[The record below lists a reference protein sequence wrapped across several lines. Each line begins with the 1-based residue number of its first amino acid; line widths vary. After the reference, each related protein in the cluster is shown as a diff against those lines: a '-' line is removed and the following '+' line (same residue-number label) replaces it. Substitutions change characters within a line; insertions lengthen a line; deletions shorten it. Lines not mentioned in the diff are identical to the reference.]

1 MDAGSIFV
9 LVLTALFVAFI
20 VFLGVISRRNAR
32 AEALKTREQEAA
44 QTDFYRDKNQR
55 KAA

>member
-20 VFLGVISRRNAR
+20 VYLGVISRRNAR
-32 AEALKTREQEAA
+32 AEELKTREQEAA
-44 QTDFYRDKNQR
+44 QNHVYRDKKER